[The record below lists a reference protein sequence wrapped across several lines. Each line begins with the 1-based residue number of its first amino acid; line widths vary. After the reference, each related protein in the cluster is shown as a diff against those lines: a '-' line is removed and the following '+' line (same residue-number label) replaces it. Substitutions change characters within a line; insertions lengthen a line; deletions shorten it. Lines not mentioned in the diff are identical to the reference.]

1 MYVCIFWKYVREKS
15 CMFLIWKKKYKIDV
29 EVFVNNNSYIKN
41 ENNIVIFKKNYFI
54 FNVRL
59 VYLYIIDR

>member
-1 MYVCIFWKYVREKS
+1 MYFLKVCLWKKFYVFN
-15 CMFLIWKKKYKIDV
+15 MKKKYKIDV

-59 VYLYIIDR
+59 VYLYIINR

>member
-15 CMFLIWKKKYKIDV
+15 FMCLIWKKIYKIDV

>member
-15 CMFLIWKKKYKIDV
+15 FMCLIWKNIYKIDV
-29 EVFVNNNSYIKN
+29 EVFVNNNSYIRN

>member
-15 CMFLIWKKKYKIDV
+15 FMCLIWKKIYKIDV
-29 EVFVNNNSYIKN
+29 EVFVNNNSYIRN

>member
-1 MYVCIFWKYVREKS
+1 MYVCIFWKYVCEKS
-15 CMFLIWKKKYKIDV
+15 FMCLIWKKKYKIDV

>member
-1 MYVCIFWKYVREKS
+1 M
-15 CMFLIWKKKYKIDV
+15 KKKYKIDV
-29 EVFVNNNSYIKN
+29 EVFVNNNSYIRN

-59 VYLYIIDR
+59 VYLYIINR

>member
-15 CMFLIWKKKYKIDV
+15 FMCLIWKKKYKIDV
-29 EVFVNNNSYIKN
+29 EVFVNNNSYIRN